1 MADKEVAAPP
11 QKVHRSVRKYTFRG
25 LDIDDL
31 VKLSQD
37 KLLELLRSRQRRK
50 FNRGIKHKYNRL
62 IMKIR
67 KSKKN
72 VQPGEKPVPVKTH
85 LRNAVILP
93 EMVGGV
99 VGIHNGKE
107 FTNVEIKFDM
117 IGKYLGEFS
126 LSYKMTTH
134 GKPGVGATKGSAH
147 VDKK

>member
-1 MADKEVAAPP
+1 MADKPEAATGE
-11 QKVHRSVRKYTFRG
+11 KKIRSIKKYTFRG

-31 VKLSQD
+31 MKLSQE
-37 KLLELLRSRQRRK
+37 KLVELLRSRQRRK
-50 FNRGIKHKYNRL
+50 FNRGIKHKFNRL
-62 IMKIR
+62 ITKIR

-117 IGKYLGEFS
+117 IGKYLGEFA
-126 LSYKMTTH
+126 LTYKMTSH
-134 GKPGVGATKGSAH
+134 GKPGVGATKGSQH

>member
-1 MADKEVAAPP
+1 MADKAPP
-11 QKVHRSVRKYTFRG
+11 TEKKVRALKKYTYRG

-31 VKLSQD
+31 MKLSQE
-37 KLLELLRSRQRRK
+37 KLLELFKSRQRRK
-50 FNRGIKHKYNRL
+50 FNRGIKHKFNRL
-62 IMKIR
+62 INKIR

-72 VQPGEKPVPVKTH
+72 VQPGEKPAAVKTH

-107 FTNVEIKFDM
+107 FLNVEIKFDM

-126 LSYKMTTH
+126 LTYKMTSH
-134 GKPGVGATKGSAH
+134 GKPGVGATKGSQH
-147 VDKK
+147 VD